1 MISEKVFADTVPRC
15 EKEECGGLIKPGKSN
30 LQDLS
35 LARAIFM
42 DIGHEIISV
51 LTLPLLQVQ
60 RGCCEL
66 WVKIYLLC
74 TG

>member
-35 LARAIFM
+35 LAGAIFM
-42 DIGHEIISV
+42 DIGREIISV

-60 RGCCEL
+60 EG
-66 WVKIYLLC
+66 LL
-74 TG
+74 